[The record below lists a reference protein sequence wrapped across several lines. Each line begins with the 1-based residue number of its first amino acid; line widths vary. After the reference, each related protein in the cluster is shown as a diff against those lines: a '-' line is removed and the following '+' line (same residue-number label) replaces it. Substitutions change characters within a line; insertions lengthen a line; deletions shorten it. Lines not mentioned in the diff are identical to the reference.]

1 MTNEQLKGAR
11 RAMNQYPDL
20 VFRYVTGGIVV
31 GTQTVPITQHM
42 SAEDVYRACRAAA
55 VTQ

>member
-20 VFRYVTGGIVV
+20 VFRPVAGGLQVGSVTVEIG
-31 GTQTVPITQHM
+31 QHM
-42 SAEDVYRACRAAA
+42 SAEDVFKACRVAA